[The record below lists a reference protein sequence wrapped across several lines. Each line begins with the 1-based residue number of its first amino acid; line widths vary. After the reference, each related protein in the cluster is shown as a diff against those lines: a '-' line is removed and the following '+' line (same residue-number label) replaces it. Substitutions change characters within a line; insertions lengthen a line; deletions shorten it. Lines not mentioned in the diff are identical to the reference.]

1 MIATVVQE
9 STAPAKFLSRDEILA
24 KASATHPPI
33 PVDVPEWGGQVYVRR
48 MSVGDVANYHQRIQ
62 AADSAKVNAV
72 ALSLAVC
79 DENGK
84 QLCSEA
90 DLSWIDDLPS
100 SAFQKIM
107 TEFFA
112 ANRIGGLGVKSTK

>member
-1 MIATVVQE
+1 MTTNE
-9 STAPAKFLSRDEILA
+9 RTTEAPAKFLTREEILA
-24 KASATHPPI
+24 KAIATHPPI

-48 MSVGDVANYHQRIQ
+48 LSVGDVANYHQRIQ
-62 AADSAKVNAV
+62 AADAAKVNAV

-79 DENGK
+79 DEQGK

-90 DLSWIDDLPS
+90 DLAWIDDLPS

-112 ANRIGGLGVKSTK
+112 ANRIGGLGVRSTK